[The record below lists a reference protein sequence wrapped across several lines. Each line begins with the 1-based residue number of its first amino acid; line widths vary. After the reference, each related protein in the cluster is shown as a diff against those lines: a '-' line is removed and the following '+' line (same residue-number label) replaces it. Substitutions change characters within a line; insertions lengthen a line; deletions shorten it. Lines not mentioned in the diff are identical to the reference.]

1 VTGLVGIAINITEQK
16 RAAQRLKQSEERF
29 SKAFRASPA
38 AISISTLLDGRYLDV
53 NEAFQQV
60 FGYCREELVGQTAA
74 DLRVWVNVED
84 RARMVQMLSEHRP
97 VRDMHGQFRAKSG
110 KVLDVLVSAERIELE
125 GQQCVLAITQDI
137 TERRRAEEALRESER
152 RFRLLAENAPGVTY
166 LCRNDARYTMEFIS
180 AGIEELTGFARQDF
194 LDDKVGF
201 TELYHPVDV
210 AAIRQ
215 EVSQAVSERR
225 PFHLAYRLKHH
236 SGGWRWVDEIGVAI
250 YESDELAYWQGVL
263 TDITERKLTE
273 AAYG

>member
-1 VTGLVGIAINITEQK
+1 M
-16 RAAQRLKQSEERF
+16 KQSEERF

-38 AISISTLLDGRYLDV
+38 AISISTLWDGRYLDA
-53 NEAFQQV
+53 NETLLHV
-60 FGYCREELVGQTAA
+60 LGYCRAELVGQTVA

-84 RARMVQMLSEHRP
+84 RARMVQMLSDHRP
-97 VRDMHGQFRAKSG
+97 VRDMQSQFRAKSG
-110 KVLDVLVSAERIELE
+110 KVLDVLVSAEMIELE

-152 RFRLLAENAPGVTY
+152 RFRLLAEHAPGVSY
-166 LCRNDARYTMEFIS
+166 LCRNDARYTVEFIS
-180 AGIEELTGFARQDF
+180 AGIEELTGFPRKDF
-194 LDDKVGF
+194 LDDKVSF
-201 TELYHPVDV
+201 TELYHPADV
-210 AAIRQ
+210 AGIRQ

-225 PFHLAYRLKHH
+225 PFRLAYRLKHH
-236 SGGWRWVDEIGVAI
+236 SGGWRWVDEISVAI